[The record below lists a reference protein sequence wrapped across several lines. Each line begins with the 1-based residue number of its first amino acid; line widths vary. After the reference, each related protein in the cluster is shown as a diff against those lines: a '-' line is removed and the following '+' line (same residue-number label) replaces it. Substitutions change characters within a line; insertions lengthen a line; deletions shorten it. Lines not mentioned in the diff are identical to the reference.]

1 MEELIE
7 KHMGLVMSIVNRFSP
22 KNQTEKDDYIQAGR
36 IGLWKALTK
45 FSKTG
50 GSKFSPYAWNPIKWE
65 IIKEIR
71 SAKSKHDSVS
81 PEECERYY
89 GDGMIR
95 NDTPFWEC
103 VPSSLTTA
111 EREVIQLRRE
121 GYNFKE
127 ISCALDCHR
136 SRTKKIFQSAIKKIR
151 ETNNE

>member
-7 KHMGLVMSIVNRFSP
+7 KHMGLVISIVNRFNP

-71 SAKSKHDSVS
+71 SAKSKHDSMS
-81 PEECERYY
+81 PEDCEHYY
-89 GDGMIR
+89 GVK
-95 NDTPFWEC
+95 NSAPFWEL
-103 VPSSLTTA
+103 VPSSLTPA
-111 EREVIQLRRE
+111 ERQVVQLRRE

-127 ISCALDCHR
+127 ISSELDCHR
-136 SRTKKIFQSAIKKIR
+136 SRIKKIFQSAIKKIR
-151 ETNNE
+151 DTNNE